1 MSHQSGRSVTYYDR
15 VLAAIAVS
23 LLAGGLAG
31 LFTPVAVVTGLAA
44 GSVAATVFVYAGLFR
59 NPPVPRTDRRVTAA
73 VIVWHTVLLSLLAL
87 AFL

>member
-1 MSHQSGRSVTYYDR
+1 MSHKSGRPVTYYDR

-31 LFTPVAVVTGLAA
+31 VFTPVTVTTGLAA
-44 GSVAATVFVYAGLFR
+44 GSIAATAFVYAGLFR
-59 NPPVPRTDRRVTAA
+59 NPPAPRSDRRVTAA
-73 VIVWHTVLLSLLAL
+73 VIIWHTVLLSLLAL